1 MKLMIFAINRDNTL
15 FKDKV
20 YSKDEEKELSI
31 SALVHDIGKIT
42 TPDYVLDKETR
53 LHSICDKISEIEE
66 RFLNAI
72 NSLKVDELEL
82 EVSYLKG
89 EVDVD
94 IDKVKKL
101 YQKEINSLI
110 KNLSF
115 IQKINDPSVVLDDED
130 IKRVEDISKI
140 KYKTL
145 QDYRKLLDESD
156 VEKLSIKYGN
166 LTKKDREKI
175 NDHAKAGYEM
185 LSRLRFPKK
194 FQKIP
199 QIAGFHHEKL
209 NGKGYPFGLKG
220 DEISKEVR
228 MLTIC
233 DIFEALTSSDR
244 PYKKAKSK
252 EEAFAI
258 MDKMAKNGE
267 IDGKLFEFFKQSGIF
282 DAYLED
288 TKPSTSMDSMEFLA
302 LV

>member
-1 MKLMIFAINRDNTL
+1 MIFTINRDKTL
-15 FKDKV
+15 FKDKI
-20 YSKDEEKELSI
+20 YSEDEEKELSI
-31 SALVHDIGKIT
+31 SALIHDIGKIT
-42 TPDYVLDKETR
+42 TPDYILDKATR
-53 LHSICDKISEIEE
+53 LSSIHDKIGEIKE

-72 NSLKVDELEL
+72 NSLKIDELKL

-94 IDKVKKL
+94 IERVKEA

-110 KNLSF
+110 ENFNFL
-115 IQKINDPSVVLDDED
+115 QKINNPAITLSDED
-130 IKRVEDISKI
+130 IKRVEFISRI
-140 KYKTL
+140 KYKTE
-145 QDYRKLLDESD
+145 QGNMKLLDEND
-156 VEKLSIKYGN
+156 VENLSVRYGN
-166 LTKKDREKI
+166 LTPKEREKI
-175 NDHAKAGYEM
+175 NDHAKTGYEM
-185 LSRLRFPKK
+185 LSHLKFPKK

-209 NGKGYPFGLKG
+209 NGKGYPFKLKG

-244 PYKKAKSK
+244 PYKRAKSK

-258 MDKMAKNGE
+258 MEKMAENGE

-282 DAYLED
+282 DTYLDEI
-288 TKPSTSMDSMEFLA
+288 KLSTSTEFLA
-302 LV
+302 VS